1 MSRSCWPAIVQVV
14 ALLSSTAGVGA
25 KVPAAETRKEVSIW
39 SLEAMDVDLRKYEI
53 EGPFAIGDP
62 VHETLTLKALVRGGA
77 VLGTADRKSAQ
88 VAQFMRGVFWND
100 DPCAQLFTE
109 SISNPL
115 RPSRGLVWYFDFRLA
130 RSETLG
136 NFSKL
141 DCPLLGESHFGR
153 LQFLHG
159 MANGDDIAAEVTQ
172 EEVMAWISVT
182 YRIATGRLDARQP
195 LSADP
200 VAAKLLGDFAALSA
214 TRLFRD
220 ATPAETRQRA
230 LGSLLHLVQDSFAR
244 GHVER
249 EDSGAIVQFL
259 SYRNQNSNKHAHDD
273 AWRKGETEE
282 ARILATPGAAEA
294 IDSCAKI
301 VALYVK
307 NAPWSEVENHLRQG
321 PFLLGSPTHPSGPG
335 KFK

>member
-1 MSRSCWPAIVQVV
+1 VSKRCWPATLQVV
-14 ALLSSTAGVGA
+14 ALLFSSAGAGA
-25 KVPAAETRKEVSIW
+25 EVPAAETRKEVSIW
-39 SLEAMDVDLRKYEI
+39 SLEAMDVDPRKYEI

-77 VLGTADRKSAQ
+77 VLGTVGRRSAQ

-100 DPCAQLFTE
+100 DPCAQLFSE

-115 RPSRGLVWYFDFRLA
+115 RPSLGLAWFFDFRLA
-130 RSETLG
+130 SSENSG

-153 LQFLHG
+153 LQFLHA
-159 MANGDDIAAEVTQ
+159 MANSDDIAAEVTQ
-172 EEVMAWISVT
+172 EEVLAWISVT

-200 VAAKLLGDFAALSA
+200 VAAKLLGDVAALSA
-214 TRLFRD
+214 MRLFRD
-220 ATPAETRQRA
+220 ATPSETRQRA
-230 LGSLLHLVQDSFAR
+230 LGSLLHLVQDSFAL

-249 EDSGAIVQFL
+249 QDLGPIVQFL
-259 SYRNQNSNKHAHDD
+259 SYRNQNSKKHAHDD
-273 AWRKGETEE
+273 AWQQGETDE

-294 IDSCAKI
+294 IDACAKI
-301 VALYVK
+301 VAMYVK
-307 NAPWSEVENHLRQG
+307 NASWSEVESHLRQG
-321 PFLLGSPTHPSGPG
+321 PFRLGSPTHPSGPG
-335 KFK
+335 KFR